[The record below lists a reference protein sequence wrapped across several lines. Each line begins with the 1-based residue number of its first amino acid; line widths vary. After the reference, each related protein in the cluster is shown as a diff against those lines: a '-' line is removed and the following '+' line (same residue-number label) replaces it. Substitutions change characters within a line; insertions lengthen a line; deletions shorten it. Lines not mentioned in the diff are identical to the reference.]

1 MKINATLKCLLDYLN
16 DIESKIMIE
25 HFDRETGTI
34 KLSNNNEFNI
44 DDLQEARDIE
54 AYL

>member
-1 MKINATLKCLLDYLN
+1 MKNNATLKCLLDYLN

-25 HFDRETGTI
+25 HFDRESGI
-34 KLSNNNEFNI
+34 ISLSNNNTVHI
-44 DDLQEARDIE
+44 DDLEEAKDIE

>member
-1 MKINATLKCLLDYLN
+1 MKNNATLKNLLDYLN

-25 HFDRETGTI
+25 HFDRDSGTI
-34 KLSNNNEFNI
+34 QLSNNKTVNI
-44 DDLQEARDIE
+44 DDLKEAKDIE